1 MGGQKERRKLKSVY
15 GKPKKKTKIQVFLT
29 SFGLG
34 TPDPTP
40 QEKWDALTKE
50 EKQQRIQELWERA
63 RRYGNKLR
71 FESRLRK
78 MADSNLKE
86 MMIDDINEDAN
97 DANLVADS
105 QDKIKWYLIDT
116 EKSFC
121 KVWNF
126 MISILIIYE
135 LFVVPFVLVFP
146 DIYNTI
152 TIKPVSGQQ
161 NLFQEFAADVN
172 NVITGTDETPAEEA
186 EEDEVAESEE
196 DGVSTS
202 EEDGVTES
210 TDDEVAESTDEVR
223 RRRVLQS

>member
-1 MGGQKERRKLKSVY
+1 
-15 GKPKKKTKIQVFLT
+15 
-29 SFGLG
+29 
-34 TPDPTP
+34 
-40 QEKWDALTKE
+40 
-50 EKQQRIQELWERA
+50 
-63 RRYGNKLR
+63 
-71 FESRLRK
+71 

-97 DANLVADS
+97 DANFVADS

-152 TIKPVSGQQ
+152 QVRGPNGEIY
-161 NLFQEFAADVN
+161 
-172 NVITGTDETPAEEA
+172 VINQVYINKNIP
-186 EEDEVAESEE
+186 
-196 DGVSTS
+196 STYIIQ
-202 EEDGVTES
+202 D
-210 TDDEVAESTDEVR
+210 
-223 RRRVLQS
+223 

>member
-1 MGGQKERRKLKSVY
+1 
-15 GKPKKKTKIQVFLT
+15 
-29 SFGLG
+29 
-34 TPDPTP
+34 
-40 QEKWDALTKE
+40 
-50 EKQQRIQELWERA
+50 
-63 RRYGNKLR
+63 
-71 FESRLRK
+71 

-223 RRRVLQS
+223 RRRVLRSSQN

>member
-1 MGGQKERRKLKSVY
+1 
-15 GKPKKKTKIQVFLT
+15 
-29 SFGLG
+29 
-34 TPDPTP
+34 
-40 QEKWDALTKE
+40 
-50 EKQQRIQELWERA
+50 
-63 RRYGNKLR
+63 
-71 FESRLRK
+71 

-223 RRRVLQS
+223 RRRVLLSSQN

>member
-1 MGGQKERRKLKSVY
+1 
-15 GKPKKKTKIQVFLT
+15 
-29 SFGLG
+29 
-34 TPDPTP
+34 
-40 QEKWDALTKE
+40 
-50 EKQQRIQELWERA
+50 
-63 RRYGNKLR
+63 
-71 FESRLRK
+71 
-78 MADSNLKE
+78 
-86 MMIDDINEDAN
+86 
-97 DANLVADS
+97 
-105 QDKIKWYLIDT
+105 
-116 EKSFC
+116 
-121 KVWNF
+121 

>member
-1 MGGQKERRKLKSVY
+1 
-15 GKPKKKTKIQVFLT
+15 
-29 SFGLG
+29 
-34 TPDPTP
+34 
-40 QEKWDALTKE
+40 
-50 EKQQRIQELWERA
+50 
-63 RRYGNKLR
+63 
-71 FESRLRK
+71 

-186 EEDEVAESEE
+186 EED
-196 DGVSTS
+196 
-202 EEDGVTES
+202 GVTES

-223 RRRVLQS
+223 RRRVLRSSQN

>member
-1 MGGQKERRKLKSVY
+1 MSRYIETIQLENKVLKQIWQQDSDDDDVQEAKDFPIPFRFAEIYPEDVQAQKRAEAESENQYMGGQKERRKFKSVY
-15 GKPKKKTKIQVFLT
+15 GKPKKKTRIQRFLT
-29 SFGLG
+29 SIGLG
-34 TPDPTP
+34 TPEETP
-40 QEKWDALTKE
+40 QEKWEGLSKE
-50 EKQQRIQELWERA
+50 DKQKRIEELWDRA

-71 FESRLRK
+71 FESRLKK

-105 QDKIKWYLIDT
+105 QTKIKWYLIDT

-126 MISILIIYE
+126 IISMLIIYE

-152 TIKPVSGQQ
+152 T
-161 NLFQEFAADVN
+161 
-172 NVITGTDETPAEEA
+172 
-186 EEDEVAESEE
+186 EVPK
-196 DGVSTS
+196 T
-202 EEDGVTES
+202 
-210 TDDEVAESTDEVR
+210 
-223 RRRVLQS
+223 

>member
-1 MGGQKERRKLKSVY
+1 M
-15 GKPKKKTKIQVFLT
+15 T
-29 SFGLG
+29 SIGLG
-34 TPDPTP
+34 TPDKTP
-40 QEKWDALTKE
+40 QQKWDELSREDKD
-50 EKQQRIQELWERA
+50 QRIAELWERA

-105 QDKIKWYLIDT
+105 QDKIKWYLVDT

-146 DIYNTI
+146 DIYNTVEL
-152 TIKPVSGQQ
+152 KPVSG
-161 NLFQEFAADVN
+161 
-172 NVITGTDETPAEEA
+172 
-186 EEDEVAESEE
+186 ESNMFI
-196 DGVSTS
+196 
-202 EEDGVTES
+202 
-210 TDDEVAESTDEVR
+210 
-223 RRRVLQS
+223 